1 MTDLEK
7 LFKESKLHKTENGDL
22 TYETTGDNY
31 VDILFKT
38 PLLEKRLDLVPKL
51 DGSPK
56 SKLFSM
62 FIRDPRR
69 GMGRR
74 DLGRYLMA
82 ETGVSPE
89 HVALAGR
96 FDDLLYVGG
105 GDPKTEHIKY
115 MVEEAKKGN
124 HLAKKWL
131 PRTTGKNRE
140 VALAIAKEYGL
151 DTQWNKG
158 YRELIKTD
166 TVESKLSYSED
177 VTFNFYAD
185 GIKVG
190 TEEATIHPKVDTIDF
205 EKVPSLAMIKYFDAF
220 STREDTQERFQEY
233 LDAVKSGDKKLNV
246 STTTHYDIYRNSGKI
261 DPDLFISKLPKIELN
276 CIPILDTSGS
286 MNDSYDSFGK
296 AIAIA
301 HALSL
306 GSTYDNGKVVSFS
319 RRPKLIDIYNDEI
332 INDWFIYDYNPDSE
346 YHKQIARMYT
356 GDMSNTDFGEVMKLL
371 AKLDKYPEYLVV
383 LSDMEFDYGS
393 NQSKDEAMDIIR
405 SHSPN
410 TKIIWWNFHS
420 ENDSVPETDSYGNI
434 FMSGYSPQLLSLL
447 ETGFDMEKFLNKLL
461 SEYAKYIKDELNK

>member
-7 LFKESKLHKTENGDL
+7 LFKESKLYTTENGDL
-22 TYETTGDNY
+22 TYESTGNTY

-38 PLLEKRLDLVPKL
+38 PLLEKNLNLVPKL
-51 DGSPK
+51 DDSHK

-89 HVALAGR
+89 HVVLAGR

-105 GDPKTEHIKY
+105 GDPKSEHIKY
-115 MVEEAKKGN
+115 MVEEAKDGN

-140 VALAIAKEYGL
+140 MALAIAKEYGL
-151 DTQWNKG
+151 DTKWNKA

-177 VTFNFYAD
+177 ISFDLYSD
-185 GIKVG
+185 GVKLETVH
-190 TEEATIHPKVDTIDF
+190 TTVHPKVDTIDF

-220 STREDTQERFQEY
+220 LNREDTKERFQEY
-233 LDAVKSGDKKLNV
+233 LDAVESGEKKLNV
-246 STTTHYDIYRNSGKI
+246 STTTHYDIYRNASKI

-286 MNDSYDSFGK
+286 MQDMQDSFGK
-296 AIAIA
+296 AMAIA
-301 HALSL
+301 HALAL

-319 RRPKLIDIYNDEI
+319 SRPKLIDIYNDEPVGKWLF
-332 INDWFIYDYNPDSE
+332 DDFIPDSD
-346 YHKQIARMYT
+346 YANQMARMYT
-356 GDMSNTDFGEVMKLL
+356 GDMSNTDFGAVMRLL
-371 AKLDKYPEYLVV
+371 SNLEKYPEYLVV
-383 LSDMEFDYGS
+383 LSDMEFDCGS
-393 NQSKDEAMDIIR
+393 SQSKDEAMDIIR

-410 TKIIWWNFHS
+410 TKIIWWNFYS
-420 ENDSVPETDSYGNI
+420 ENDAVPETDSYGNI

-447 ETGFDMEKFLNKLL
+447 ETGFDMEMFLDKLL
-461 SEYAKYIKDELNK
+461 SEYAKYVKDQLGK